1 MLLDSQPDTHSL
13 SGVPTTSTLIRK
25 GHTTTQPF
33 TSSHLFIDPA
43 YIRAAEELKGKF
55 VEIPT
60 RELLDRLQIRDGP
73 GMPTAQRGLQPLKEL
88 KDVTLEN
95 QSYDLF
101 VRGSCSFAVLFVLIV
116 P

>member
-1 MLLDSQPDTHSL
+1 M
-13 SGVPTTSTLIRK
+13 
-25 GHTTTQPF
+25 
-33 TSSHLFIDPA
+33 
-43 YIRAAEELKGKF
+43 RAAEELKGKL

-60 RELLDRLQIRDGP
+60 RELLDRLPIRDGP
-73 GMPTAQRGLQPLKEL
+73 GMLTAQFDLRPLKKL

-101 VRGSCSFAVLFVLIV
+101 VRGSCPFAVLFVLIV